1 MARRNRVPENVS
13 METPAARKIEEDR
26 RREIAVQDRPS
37 ISAGNI
43 RNYLTRK
50 AQKLTPFIDHGL
62 ADMYTAPMFDINQMA
77 LDAKDTAPR
86 DALRLFYGDRTDEIV
101 DRAMALRAR
110 FNNYEASEDELRG
123 LSPMNYAIPIRNK
136 SSKSETS
143 KGRVQRANHNTL
155 KEIDDR
161 YPKARSFINWLIDRP
176 YASLYRGGAHT
187 AHDKSAAAH
196 ERFGHNL
203 NPAMKFAGNTN
214 GRDDFA
220 NDNEL
225 LLTNLYAIIGDGQ
238 AFYTHRNQNE
248 FAAAFGNLRKSIYK
262 RSEGKLDIA
271 DPVVFERVV
280 KDYANHPGTYSGS
293 WLTDDSRELLNTG
306 SLYPGLLV
314 PADKGTIERGYEIDE
329 AMQDPDYTHQF
340 VKTGSPNDTRAAA
353 AKGGNAPGESKSPG
367 VPKGH
372 NPALDGYSGP
382 RIVVNPTTF
391 RNSKDALCVA
401 FNERFR
407 IAMEQYG
414 WVPKSEPTDVQRRF
428 FSDTAYADD
437 EEMLRR
443 TIIARII
450 VLDTSV
456 KDPTDA
462 QLADAMEF
470 LNMFRE
476 REKPSNQWEADALE
490 RIIRLVETVQP
501 KGEAI

>member
-1 MARRNRVPENVS
+1 MARRLDTLKDIRSMTAEMRKTHDNQDPRPRPKRGNPKTVSAAEVKTQPRAIREN
-13 METPAARKIEEDR
+13 T
-26 RREIAVQDRPS
+26 PS

-50 AQKLTPFIDHGL
+50 AQKLTLFIDHGL
-62 ADMYTAPMFDINQMA
+62 SDMYTAPMFDVNQMA
-77 LDAKDTAPR
+77 LDAKDMAPR
-86 DALRLFYGDRTDEIV
+86 EALRLFYGDKTDEIV

-136 SSKSETS
+136 PSKGETS
-143 KGRVQRANHNTL
+143 KGRTQRANHNTL

-161 YPKARSFINWLIDRP
+161 YPKARSFISWLIDRP

-280 KDYANHPGTYSGS
+280 EDYAHHQEHTLG
-293 WLTDDSRELLNTG
+293 R
-306 SLYPGLLV
+306 GL
-314 PADKGTIERGYEIDE
+314 
-329 AMQDPDYTHQF
+329 
-340 VKTGSPNDTRAAA
+340 
-353 AKGGNAPGESKSPG
+353 
-367 VPKGH
+367 
-372 NPALDGYSGP
+372 
-382 RIVVNPTTF
+382 PTT
-391 RNSKDALCVA
+391 
-401 FNERFR
+401 
-407 IAMEQYG
+407 
-414 WVPKSEPTDVQRRF
+414 
-428 FSDTAYADD
+428 
-437 EEMLRR
+437 
-443 TIIARII
+443 
-450 VLDTSV
+450 
-456 KDPTDA
+456 
-462 QLADAMEF
+462 
-470 LNMFRE
+470 RE
-476 REKPSNQWEADALE
+476 SF
-490 RIIRLVETVQP
+490 
-501 KGEAI
+501 